1 MRKYIHVITVSGLV
15 LLGNKSALVAQ
26 NDADL
31 FRFSKH
37 YHSGSAR
44 FEAMGGAFGSLGADI
59 SAVQVNPAGMGRFS
73 SSQFSF
79 SLGPTINSTSAEFVS
94 NTENANRTS
103 FSIPSIGVVL
113 TRDLSERNKGDMYSQ
128 FGFGMNRVAH
138 YHQKTTIA
146 GQQFPS
152 IMDNFISQAQGYLP
166 QELYQYFP
174 FTTHVAYESFAI
186 KGFDSLTNSY
196 TSYLNS
202 EDMKMNR
209 DVTTTGGIN
218 EFFISYS
225 KNRMNKLYYG
235 VSLNLRTYK
244 HDESYVHSEDLTL
257 QDTTFIGFDYKYSLL
272 TKGTGINLKLG
283 VIYLITNSF
292 RVGAAFHTPT
302 LISMEDKW
310 TADMTGRFENG
321 SISVPPDL
329 VPVGQYKYRM
339 ITPLKTVISASYVIG
354 MSAVISAD
362 VEYVGYNMAR
372 LRSTRDITYD
382 PYDFELEN
390 ADAKARLA
398 SALNYRMGFEYNIQQ
413 KLFLRAGFSLYGNAY
428 KKVENVDPKPD
439 VSFSG
444 GLGYKIGVFGIDVA
458 YVNRQ
463 QHRFYYPFAGSNTA
477 TTKLSSNNI
486 IITASIRF

>member
-15 LLGNKSALVAQ
+15 LMGNKSALLAQ

-128 FGFGMNRVAH
+128 FGFGMNRIAH

-152 IMDNFISQAQGYLP
+152 IMDNFISQAQGYAP
-166 QELYQYFP
+166 EELAYYFP
-174 FTTHVAYESFAI
+174 FTTSVAYESYAI
-186 KGFDSLTNSY
+186 DYDPATVSY
-196 TSYLNS
+196 YSYLNS
-202 EDMKMNR
+202 GDMKMNR

-225 KNRMNKLYYG
+225 RNRMNKLYYG
-235 VSLNLRTYK
+235 GSLNLRTYK
-244 HDESYVHSEDLTL
+244 HSEAYVHSEDLTL
-257 QDTTFIGFDYKYSLL
+257 EDSVFNGFDYKYSLT
-272 TKGTGINLKLG
+272 TKGTGVNLKLG
-283 VIYLITNSF
+283 VIYLITDGL
-292 RVGAAFHTPT
+292 RIGAAFHTPT

-310 TADMTGRFENG
+310 SADMTSRFKAGN
-321 SISVPPDL
+321 ISVPADL
-329 VPVGQYKYRM
+329 VPQGQYKYRM
-339 ITPLKTVISASYVIG
+339 VTPLKTVISASYVIG

-398 SALNYRMGFEYNIQQ
+398 SALNYRVGLEYNIQQ

-428 KKVENVDPKPD
+428 KKAENVDPKPD

-463 QHRFYYPFAGSNTA
+463 LHRFYYPFAGSNTA